1 MGGGFINVLKNKDFL
16 KIWIAQI
23 FSQSA
28 NHLLN
33 FLLILKIYELTNSN
47 KMVSFLVLSFTIP
60 SIVFGLYAGVCADRF
75 SQKRIMYLANILR
88 ALIVLGYAY
97 LGGTLW
103 YIFVAAFLVSS
114 AMQFFLPAEAA
125 RIPAIVE
132 RENYMAANSLYIFTT
147 YGALLF
153 GYSLAGVAQLLGEQ
167 GQYMFI
173 SLFFLIAAVSLSFLP
188 YDRGRYMKINV
199 KSIFRGVLKDLSY
212 SWDIV
217 KKRPDVYM
225 PILYLVFGWI
235 AVSVGYVL
243 LPSLANDILNIN
255 TVEIS
260 HLVIIPAGV
269 GAITGAFIIEG
280 LSKRYNRNKLIALGI
295 FIMGAVGLL
304 IATIPNFREL
314 FYAKFP
320 EFIASYGLVLK
331 IPVINIL
338 LFTIGF
344 GAVFVIIPAQTLL
357 QENTKDH
364 LRGRVFG
371 FLSVMINLSTF
382 MPILIIGIVA
392 DIINMQNVMILISA
406 TVLLIGFISLFYA
419 YKKAKA

>member
-1 MGGGFINVLKNKDFL
+1 
-16 KIWIAQI
+16 
-23 FSQSA
+23 
-28 NHLLN
+28 
-33 FLLILKIYELTNSN
+33 
-47 KMVSFLVLSFTIP
+47 MVSFLVLSFTIP
-60 SIVFGLYAGVCADRF
+60 SIIFGLYAGVCADRF

-97 LGGTLW
+97 LGGALW
-103 YIFVAAFLVSS
+103 YIFIAAFLISS

-125 RIPAIVE
+125 RIPAIVK

-173 SLFFLIAAVSLSFLP
+173 SLFFLIAAISLSFLP
-188 YDRGRYMKINV
+188 YDKGRYIKISM
-199 KSIFRGVLKDLSY
+199 KSIFRGVLRDLSY
-212 SWDIV
+212 SWSIV
-217 KKRPDVYM
+217 KERPDIYM

-280 LSKRYNRNKLIALGI
+280 LSKKYNRNKLIALGI
-295 FIMGAVGLL
+295 FVMGAVGLL
-304 IATIPNFREL
+304 IATFPNFREL
-314 FYAKFP
+314 FYERFP
-320 EFIASYGLVLK
+320 EFVSSYGLALK
-331 IPVINIL
+331 IPAINIL
-338 LFTIGF
+338 LFAIGF

-382 MPILIIGIVA
+382 MPILVIGIIA

-406 TVLLIGFISLFYA
+406 IVLLIGFISLFYA
-419 YKKAKA
+419 HKRR